1 MLRDNRFDW
10 VTITSPEAAT
20 VFREGWLAADQPPVQ
35 IAAVGTGTGKALS
48 SMEASGA
55 LAPAFRAING
65 APMATWFAWT
75 TSQSPSVALRK
86 VHCLP
91 GECSPSGRP
100 VT

>member
-55 LAPAFRAING
+55 LAPAFV
-65 APMATWFAWT
+65 
-75 TSQSPSVALRK
+75 PSTV
-86 VHCLP
+86 LP
-91 GECSPSGRP
+91 WPPGSLGLLHSHLQWR
-100 VT
+100 